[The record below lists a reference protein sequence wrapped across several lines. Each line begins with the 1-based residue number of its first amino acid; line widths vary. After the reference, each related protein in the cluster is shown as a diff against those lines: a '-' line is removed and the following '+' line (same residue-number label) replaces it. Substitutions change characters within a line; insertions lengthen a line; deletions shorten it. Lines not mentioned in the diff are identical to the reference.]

1 MRLDSGIA
9 CTEGKNRM
17 SDQIPDFHERRKTTL
32 VDIQM
37 MKQENRKI
45 TMLSIPD
52 YPLGLLAD
60 RAGIDMILVGD
71 SLAMTVLGY
80 DDTIPVTVDEMLYH
94 TKAVMRA
101 VKYSFVVADMPFMSY
116 NVSERDAILNAG
128 RFMKEGR
135 ADAVKVEGGANV
147 SHIVKAIHRA
157 AIPVAGHIGLT
168 PQAISMLGGLKVQG
182 KDAVT
187 AQKIIDDA
195 LLLEDAGAF
204 LVILECVP
212 ASVAKIITDQLTVPT
227 ISYGAG
233 LHCDGQG
240 LVAHDI
246 IGFFE
251 RFTPKFVKQ
260 YVNLNELILDA
271 FRSYKGDVVA
281 EEFPTDQHSFHI
293 RKEELEKIGRR

>member
-1 MRLDSGIA
+1 MA
-9 CTEGKNRM
+9 NQT
-17 SDQIPDFHERRKTTL
+17 SDIHERRKITIA
-32 VDIQM
+32 DIQL
-37 MKQENRKI
+37 MKRENRKI

-80 DDTIPVTVDEMLYH
+80 EDTIPVTVEEMLYH
-94 TKAVMRA
+94 TKAVTRA
-101 VKYSFVVADMPFMSY
+101 VRHCFVVADMPFMSY
-116 NVSERDAILNAG
+116 NVSERDAIINAG

-147 SHIVKAIHRA
+147 EHIVKAIHRA
-157 AIPVAGHIGLT
+157 AIPVVGHIGLT

-182 KDAVT
+182 SDAAT
-187 AQKIIDDA
+187 AEKIIDDA
-195 LLLEDAGAF
+195 LLLEAAGAF

-212 ASVAKIITDQLTVPT
+212 ASVAKIVTERLTVPT

-233 LHCDGQG
+233 IHCDGQG

-246 IGFFE
+246 IGLFD
-251 RFTPKFVKQ
+251 RFTPKFVKR
-260 YVNLNELILDA
+260 YVDLNELILEA
-271 FRSYKGDVVA
+271 FLSYKGDVV
-281 EEFPTDQHSFHI
+281 EGNFPTDKHSFHI
-293 RKEELEKIGRR
+293 KKDELEKIGKR